1 MAVDP
6 NIKIVVADDS
16 GTMRIM
22 FKQILGK
29 AGFSN
34 LIMAVN
40 GADGIEKVKAEKPDL
55 VISDW
60 NMPTLDGLDFLKE
73 LRATEEFKNLPFIM
87 ATAQADM
94 GQQKTI
100 LEAGGNG
107 HCPKPFN
114 EEEIKK
120 AIETAFSGGMKKERV
135 TRDRSIVGGRVELN
149 VAHIQITDHLALGA
163 LKHRINQG
171 DVEPQHFD
179 LSTSLM
185 GGWNPIQEGLENGEI
200 DCAFVLAP
208 IAMDLFAY
216 DSPSNWCCLHIRTVP
231 PLYAPGIMITG
242 LTPCKVSINTKLWTS
257 PTKCRSITC
266 WHINF

>member
-34 LIMAVN
+34 LVMAVN
-40 GADGIEKVKAEKPDL
+40 GADGIEKVKTENPDL

-60 NMPTLDGLDFLKE
+60 NMPTLDGLGFLKQ
-73 LRATEEFKNLPFIM
+73 LRASEEFKDLPFIM

-94 GQQKTI
+94 GQQKAI
-100 LEAGGNG
+100 LEAGGNA

-114 EEEIKK
+114 EQEITQ
-120 AIETAFSGGMKKERV
+120 AIEAAFSEGMKKQRV
-135 TRDRSIVGGRVELN
+135 TKKRSIIGGRVELN

-171 DVEPQHFD
+171 DVTPQHFD
-179 LSTSLM
+179 LSTNLM
-185 GGWNPIQEGLENGEI
+185 GGWNPIQEGLESGEI

-216 DSPSNWCCLHIRTVP
+216 DSPIQLV
-231 PLYAPGIMITG
+231 
-242 LTPCKVSINTKLWTS
+242 
-257 PTKCRSITC
+257 
-266 WHINF
+266 